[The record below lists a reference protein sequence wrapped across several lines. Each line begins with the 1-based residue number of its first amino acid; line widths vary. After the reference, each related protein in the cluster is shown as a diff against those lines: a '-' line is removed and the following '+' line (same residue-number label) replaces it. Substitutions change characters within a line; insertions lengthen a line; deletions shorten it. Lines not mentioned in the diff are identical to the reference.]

1 MCGIFLIY
9 NRSNFSKESAGNYI
23 KNAKLLEHRGDKDTY
38 RIINNK
44 YGSILLYHNRLAIND
59 NNPDNGTQPI
69 IKNNIMIIV
78 DGKIYNYEDLY
89 NIIKKDLPS
98 YNFRS
103 NSNSEI
109 LIPLYLLYGSGFIS
123 KIRGMFSFIL
133 YDATKNI
140 LIVVRDHIGLT
151 SLYYTI
157 EKNEDEINTLM
168 ISSEIKAL
176 TNLSKNINI
185 FESGKVYINGTFFT
199 HFNPEW
205 KALDYIPN
213 GELNYNEIKQKLIDS
228 VLKHILSDQ
237 PIGILLSGGL
247 DSSIIASIMV
257 YLKKNNFINNQIKTF
272 TIGLEN
278 TSDTIETEKVSEF
291 LNLEHTTY
299 NFTIEDVID
308 LLEDIIYH
316 LETYDITIIRKSI
329 PLYLLSMQI
338 KEDTGIKILFTG
350 EVSDEIFNNN
360 LNKEE
365 ILLKLEN
372 KVNILH
378 KATMIHTLELRM
390 PFVDRDFIDY
400 IMNINTKLDQN
411 ILRTSFDNN
420 EFLSHDILWN
430 DNKTNKN
437 VSDET
442 LISLLKIHAENNISD
457 EEFNNREILFPIN
470 TPLTKEALLY
480 RKIFNK
486 SYQHSCCI

>member
-205 KALDYIPN
+205 KTLDYIPT
-213 GELNYNEIKQKLIDS
+213 GELNYNEIKQKLINS
-228 VLKHILSDQ
+228 VLKHTLSDQ

-257 YLKKNNFINNQIKTF
+257 YLKKNNFINNQK
-272 TIGLEN
+272 
-278 TSDTIETEKVSEF
+278 
-291 LNLEHTTY
+291 
-299 NFTIEDVID
+299 
-308 LLEDIIYH
+308 
-316 LETYDITIIRKSI
+316 
-329 PLYLLSMQI
+329 
-338 KEDTGIKILFTG
+338 
-350 EVSDEIFNNN
+350 NN
-360 LNKEE
+360 
-365 ILLKLEN
+365 
-372 KVNILH
+372 
-378 KATMIHTLELRM
+378 
-390 PFVDRDFIDY
+390 
-400 IMNINTKLDQN
+400 
-411 ILRTSFDNN
+411 
-420 EFLSHDILWN
+420 
-430 DNKTNKN
+430 
-437 VSDET
+437 
-442 LISLLKIHAENNISD
+442 
-457 EEFNNREILFPIN
+457 
-470 TPLTKEALLY
+470 
-480 RKIFNK
+480 
-486 SYQHSCCI
+486 